1 MVAAQQAVHLA
12 AADNSMKKLF
22 KIGTRASKLAL
33 WQANWV
39 QSQLNKFFP
48 EAETQIVKITT
59 TGDKILDRPL
69 ALVGGKGLFVKEIEK
84 ALLEKEIDIAVHSMK
99 DMPGTLP
106 KGLIIGAVPE
116 RENPY
121 DVIVSRQ
128 NIKLSDLPLKAKIG
142 TSSLRRASQ
151 LQHFRPDLDISSI
164 RGNLET
170 RIKKLNAGEFDAIIL
185 AAAGIKRLGME
196 DLITEYLNE
205 TTMTPA
211 VGQGA
216 LCIETRE
223 NDPDI
228 EPVIAKLNHEETAT
242 CVAGE
247 RAFLNRL
254 EGSCHIPVG
263 CFAKIIDNSIMLT
276 GIVASIDGT
285 KIIKHTL
292 NSGADTVVEKGIELA
307 DTLLEKG
314 AKEILENLK
323 ING

>member
-1 MVAAQQAVHLA
+1 M
-12 AADNSMKKLF
+12 DNSMKKVY

-33 WQANWV
+33 WQAHWV
-39 QSQLNKFFP
+39 QSQLNQYFP
-48 EAETQIVKITT
+48 DAETEIVKITT
-59 TGDKILDRPL
+59 KGDKILDRPL

-99 DMPGTLP
+99 DMPGELP
-106 KGLIIGAVPE
+106 EGLTIGAVPD
-116 RENPY
+116 RENPF
-121 DVIVSRQ
+121 DVVVSRN
-128 NIKLSDLPLKAKIG
+128 NIKLADLPLNAKIG
-142 TSSLRRASQ
+142 TSSLRRSSQ
-151 LQHFRPDLDISSI
+151 LKNHRPDLEISSI

-196 DLITEYLNE
+196 NLITEYLTE
-205 TTMTPA
+205 ETMTPA

-216 LCIETRE
+216 LCIETRAD
-223 NDPDI
+223 DPDI
-228 EPVIAKLNHEETAT
+228 APVMAKLNHINTAT

-247 RAFLNRL
+247 RSFLKRL

-263 CFAKIIDNSIMLT
+263 CFAKFVDNNIVLT

-285 KIIKHTL
+285 TIIKQSL
-292 NSGADTVVEKGIELA
+292 DANPDNILKKGIELA
-307 DTLLEKG
+307 DTLLENG

-323 ING
+323 TND

>member
-1 MVAAQQAVHLA
+1 
-12 AADNSMKKLF
+12 MKKIY

-39 QSQLNKFFP
+39 ESQLNKFFP
-48 EAETQIVKITT
+48 DAETQIVKITT
-59 TGDKILDRPL
+59 KGDKILDRPL

-84 ALLEKEIDIAVHSMK
+84 ALLDKEIDIAVHSMK
-99 DMPGTLP
+99 DMPAELP
-106 KGLIIGAVPE
+106 EGLIIGAIPE
-116 RENPY
+116 RENPF
-121 DVIVSRQ
+121 DVVVSRQ
-128 NIKLSDLPLKAKIG
+128 NIKIADLPLKAKIG

-151 LQHFRPDLDISSI
+151 LKNFRPDLEISSI

-196 DLITEYLNE
+196 ELITEYLTE
-205 TTMTPA
+205 ETMTPA

-216 LCIETRE
+216 LCIETRK

-228 EPVIAKLNHEETAT
+228 EPVMAKLNHQKTAT
-242 CVAGE
+242 CVTGE
-247 RAFLNRL
+247 RAFLNEL

-263 CFAKIIDNSIMLT
+263 CFAKFVGDDIMLT

-285 KIIKHTL
+285 EVIKHTL
-292 NSGADTVVEKGIELA
+292 NSKPDTIEQKGIELA
-307 DTLLEKG
+307 KILLKNG
-314 AKEILENLK
+314 AKEILENL
-323 ING
+323 NTND

>member
-1 MVAAQQAVHLA
+1 
-12 AADNSMKKLF
+12 MKKIF

-33 WQANWV
+33 WQANFI

-48 EAETQIVKITT
+48 DVETQIIKIIT

-84 ALLEKEIDIAVHSMK
+84 ALLDKKIDIAVHSMK

-106 KGLIIGAVPE
+106 KGLMISAVPE
-116 RENPY
+116 RENPF

-128 NIKLSDLPLKAKIG
+128 NIKLSDLPLGAKIG

-151 LQHFRPDLDISSI
+151 LKNFRSDLDISSI

-170 RIKKLNAGEFDAIIL
+170 RIKKLNAGEFDAIVL
-185 AAAGIKRLGME
+185 AAAGIKRLGY
-196 DLITEYLNE
+196 DNLITEYLDE
-205 TTMTPA
+205 TTMIPA

-228 EPVIAKLNHEETAT
+228 EPVMATLNHEETAI

-254 EGSCHIPVG
+254 EGSCHVPVG
-263 CFAKIIDNSIMLT
+263 CFAKFVDKNIILT
-276 GIVASIDGT
+276 GIVASIDGEQ
-285 KIIKHTL
+285 IIKHTL
-292 NSGADTVVEKGIELA
+292 NAEPDTVMEKGIELA

-323 ING
+323 TDD

>member
-1 MVAAQQAVHLA
+1 
-12 AADNSMKKLF
+12 MKKVF

-33 WQANWV
+33 WQANFI

-48 EAETQIVKITT
+48 DVETQIIKIIT

-84 ALLEKEIDIAVHSMK
+84 ALLEKKIDIAVHSMK

-106 KGLIIGAVPE
+106 KGLIIAAVPE
-116 RENPY
+116 RENPF

-151 LQHFRPDLDISSI
+151 LKNFRSDLDISSI

-170 RIKKLNAGEFDAIIL
+170 RIKKLNAGEFDAIVL
-185 AAAGIKRLGME
+185 AAAGIKRLGY
-196 DLITEYLNE
+196 DNLITEYLDE
-205 TTMTPA
+205 TTMIPA

-228 EPVIAKLNHEETAT
+228 EPAMVTLNHKETAI

-254 EGSCHIPVG
+254 EGSCHVPVG
-263 CFAKIIDNSIMLT
+263 CFAKFVDKNIILT
-276 GIVASIDGT
+276 GIVASIDGEQ
-285 KIIKHTL
+285 IIKHTL
-292 NSGADTVVEKGIELA
+292 NAEPDTVMEKGIELA

-323 ING
+323 IDD

>member
-1 MVAAQQAVHLA
+1 
-12 AADNSMKKLF
+12 MKKLY

-33 WQANWV
+33 WQATWV
-39 QSQLNKFFP
+39 QSQLNKYFP
-48 EAETQIVKITT
+48 DAETEIVKITT
-59 TGDKILDRPL
+59 TGDQILDRPL

-84 ALLEKEIDIAVHSMK
+84 ALLDKKIDIAVHSMK
-99 DMPGTLP
+99 DMPGDLP
-106 KGLIIGAVPE
+106 EGLTIGAVPE
-116 RENPY
+116 RENPF
-121 DVIVSRQ
+121 DVVVSRQ
-128 NIKLSDLPLKAKIG
+128 NIKLTDLPLKAKIG

-151 LQHFRPDLDISSI
+151 LKNFRPDLERSSI

-196 DLITEYLNE
+196 NLITEYLTE
-205 TTMTPA
+205 ETMTPA

-216 LCIETRE
+216 LCIQTRE

-228 EPVIAKLNHEETAT
+228 EPVIKKLNHAKTAT

-247 RAFLNRL
+247 RSFLKRL

-263 CFAKIIDNSIMLT
+263 CYAKFVDNNITLT

-285 KIIKHTL
+285 IIIKHSL
-292 NSGADTVVEKGIELA
+292 NAKTDTIVEKGIELA
-307 DTLLEKG
+307 DILLNNG
-314 AKEILENLK
+314 AKAILENLK
-323 ING
+323 TDD

>member
-1 MVAAQQAVHLA
+1 
-12 AADNSMKKLF
+12 MKKKF

-39 QSQLNKFFP
+39 QAQLNKYFP
-48 EAETQIVKITT
+48 DIEIEIIKITT
-59 TGDKILDRPL
+59 KGDKILDRPL

-84 ALLEKEIDIAVHSMK
+84 ALIDKDIDIAVHSMK
-99 DMPGTLP
+99 DMPGILP
-106 KGLIIGAVPE
+106 EGLIIGAIPE

-121 DVIVSRQ
+121 DVLVSRD

-142 TSSLRRASQ
+142 TSSLRRSSQ
-151 LQHFRPDLDISSI
+151 LKNFRPDLEISSI

-196 DLITEYLNE
+196 NLITEYIDE
-205 TTMTPA
+205 DAMIPA

-228 EPVIAKLNHEETAT
+228 EPVISKLNHEKTAT
-242 CVAGE
+242 CVKGE
-247 RAFLNRL
+247 RAFLNQI

-263 CFAKIIDNSIMLT
+263 CFAKFVDQNIVLT
-276 GIVASIDGT
+276 GIVASEDGK
-285 KIIKHTL
+285 KIIKKSV
-292 NSGADTVVEKGIELA
+292 NAEPDTIIENGKKLA
-307 DTLLEKG
+307 DTLLESG
-314 AKEILENLK
+314 AKEILENL
-323 ING
+323 NTND